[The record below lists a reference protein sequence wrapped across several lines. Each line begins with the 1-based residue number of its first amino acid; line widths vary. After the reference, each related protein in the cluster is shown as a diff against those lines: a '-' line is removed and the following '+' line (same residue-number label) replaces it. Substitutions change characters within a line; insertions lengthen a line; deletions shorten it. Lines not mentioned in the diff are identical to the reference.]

1 MFKVD
6 IKYCPWAP
14 IGNYTSTASWEVLKE
29 DIPTEEEA
37 KAFADEVASEYSQCT
52 IRITDDDD
60 AFYETTI
67 ES

>member
-14 IGNYTSTASWEVLKE
+14 FGNHTSTASWEVLKE

-37 KAFADEVASEYSQCT
+37 KAFADEVASKYSQCT
-52 IRITDDDD
+52 VRITDDDD

>member
-6 IKYCPWAP
+6 IRYCPRAF
-14 IGNYTSTASWEVLKE
+14 GGDGESWEVLKE

-37 KAFADEVASEYSQCT
+37 LTFADDVASDYSQCT
-52 IRITDDDD
+52 VRITDDDD
-60 AFYETTI
+60 AYYETTI

>member
-6 IKYCPWAP
+6 IKYCPWASLTP
-14 IGNYTSTASWEVLKE
+14 SWEVLKE
-29 DIPTEEEA
+29 DIASEEEA
-37 KAFADEVASEYSQCT
+37 RAFANKVASEHSQCT

-60 AFYETTI
+60 AYYETTI

>member
-6 IKYCPWAP
+6 IKYCPWGKIAP
-14 IGNYTSTASWEVLKE
+14 SWEVLKE
-29 DIPTEEEA
+29 DIASEDEA
-37 KAFADEVASEYSQCT
+37 LSFANEVASEHSQCT

-60 AFYETTI
+60 AYYETTI

>member
-6 IKYCPWAP
+6 IKYCPWAF
-14 IGNYTSTASWEVLKE
+14 GGDGESWEVLKE
-29 DIPTEEEA
+29 DISTEEEA
-37 KAFADEVASEYSQCT
+37 LAFADDVASDYSQC
-52 IRITDDDD
+52 IVRITDDDD